1 MTVKLFGV
9 NTLKTYYEAPH
20 EADVL
25 RWAIKSFKGTSVYAV
40 EGERMLPEPMMIYDD
55 HKNYREIDIETYQT
69 YQTEFK
75 LDIKAWLT
83 RTNEDGLLVKKGF
96 TSRRKA
102 MNFLHVGE
110 KRLRRANG
118 NIIKGW
124 RVNLPDE

>member
-20 EADVL
+20 EADVI
-25 RWAIKSFKGTSVYAV
+25 RWAVKSFKGASVYAV
-40 EGERMLPEPMMIYDD
+40 EGEYMLPEPMMIYDD
-55 HKNYREIDIETYQT
+55 RKNYHEVDIET

-75 LDIKAWLT
+75 LDVKVWLT
-83 RTNEDGLLVKKGF
+83 RTSEDGLLVKKGF

-102 MNFLHVGE
+102 TYFLHVGE
-110 KRLRRANG
+110 KRLRGANG
-118 NIIKGW
+118 TIINGW